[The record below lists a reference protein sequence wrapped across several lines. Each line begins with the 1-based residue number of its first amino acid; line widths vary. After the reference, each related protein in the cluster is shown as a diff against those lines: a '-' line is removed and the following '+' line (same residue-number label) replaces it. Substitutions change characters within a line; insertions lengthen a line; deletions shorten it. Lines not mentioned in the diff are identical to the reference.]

1 MLYRT
6 VVNEIP
12 ITIYAGRDKKEWNV
26 EIFSNSKMVFSHSI
40 PLDSLYE
47 INKAAEFC
55 SSEHIYE
62 AWEQFL
68 ESKTDNI
75 GAITAS
81 VTSVISYDH
90 QFSMDIF
97 FGNDVFRCDKDGYIN
112 PKPFMIWFIG
122 TKHRIPRI
130 EQGEWEEF
138 VSSMLSIA
146 QGSKQDPLV
155 PDLLAILVSSMRA
168 GQLHSDFCDAL
179 VRMVMSR
186 GDAAWYVYKRDE
198 NHTLYVPSHVMD
210 AIRRRTEMGK
220 KAFRNYWIP
229 YLLDIK
235 DNRRRI
241 GTSLEF
247 EKRPRMRFWALDM
260 QKIAET
266 DDGIMDAIAN
276 LIDCEEENEI
286 KREITNVTAE

>member
-6 VVNEIP
+6 LIDEQT
-12 ITIYAGRDKKEWNV
+12 ITIYANHTKKDWQVQIFKNGK
-26 EIFSNSKMVFSHSI
+26 EIFSSHISFDDLSSKNEAS
-40 PLDSLYE
+40 
-47 INKAAEFC
+47 AFC
-55 SSEHIYE
+55 AKEHIYE
-62 AWEQFL
+62 AWQQFL
-68 ESKTDNI
+68 ESRTDNI
-75 GAITAS
+75 GVITAS

-97 FGNDVFRCDKDGYIN
+97 FGNDVFRCDKDGFIN
-112 PKPFMIWFIG
+112 SKPFLIWYIG
-122 TKHRIPRI
+122 VKNRIPQI

-168 GQLHSDFCDAL
+168 GQLHSDFCDTL
-179 VRMVMSR
+179 VSMAFSR
-186 GDAAWYVYKRDE
+186 GDSAWFVYRREED
-198 NHTLYVPSHVMD
+198 HTLYVPSHVMD

-241 GTSLEF
+241 GTTVEY
-247 EKRPRMRFWALDM
+247 EQRPRMRFWAFDM
-260 QKIAET
+260 QKIAEA
-266 DDGIMDAIAN
+266 DDGIMEAIKN
-276 LIDCEEENEI
+276 MIDCNIENEE
-286 KREITNVTAE
+286 RSEINVTTG

>member
-6 VVNEIP
+6 LIDEKTVTVYANRTKKDWQVQIFLNGKEAFSSHISFDDLTTKNE
-12 ITIYAGRDKKEWNV
+12 A
-26 EIFSNSKMVFSHSI
+26 SS
-40 PLDSLYE
+40 
-47 INKAAEFC
+47 FC
-55 SSEHIYE
+55 AKNEIYE

-68 ESKTDNI
+68 KSRTDNI
-75 GAITAS
+75 GVITAS
-81 VTSVISYDH
+81 VTAVISYNH

-97 FGNDVFRCDKDGYIN
+97 FGDDVFRCDKDGFIN
-112 PKPFMIWFIG
+112 PKPFLIWYIG
-122 TKHRIPRI
+122 TKNRIPQI

-146 QGSKQDPLV
+146 DNSTQDPLV
-155 PDLLAILVSSMRA
+155 PDLLSILVSSIRA

-179 VRMVMSR
+179 VRMVLSR

-247 EKRPRMRFWALDM
+247 EQRPRMRFWALDM